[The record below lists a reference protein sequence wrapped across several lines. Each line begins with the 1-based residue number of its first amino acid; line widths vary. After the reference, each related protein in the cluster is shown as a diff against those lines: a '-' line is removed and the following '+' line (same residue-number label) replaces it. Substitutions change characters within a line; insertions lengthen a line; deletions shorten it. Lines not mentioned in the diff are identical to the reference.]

1 MRNVVW
7 IVSGLVVLA
16 GLLWA
21 GFALAHHMECQGLE
35 EDYLNAFSEVRA
47 TATLRSFTTEK
58 ADAAAANLIE
68 QAEKRALLAMEQ
80 IHNRCGMRA
89 AQTAARKAI

>member
-1 MRNVVW
+1 MRNIVW

-21 GFALAHHMECQGLE
+21 GFAFAHHMECRGLE
-35 EDYLNAFSEVRA
+35 EDYLNAFSDVRTA
-47 TATLRSFTTEK
+47 ATLRSFTTEK
-58 ADAAAANLIE
+58 ADAAADHLIE
-68 QAEKRALLAMEQ
+68 RAEKRALLTMEH

-89 AQTAARKAI
+89 AQTAARKAM